1 MATPSA
7 AAADRSFSKDWA
19 AGTHSRWPV
28 VPTGARASRGMRPL
42 PYAARSTGTPSAL
55 TRYPDPPRVEVP
67 AVEVGAVSATALART
82 SENAVADPA
91 AGCARGAEREP
102 RVASICAMRHALGDG
117 EKPVHPHSVRRLR
130 RPIGT

>member
-82 SENAVADPA
+82 SEKDRKSVVQ
-91 AGCARGAEREP
+91 GRSEGSRG
-102 RVASICAMRHALGDG
+102 
-117 EKPVHPHSVRRLR
+117 
-130 RPIGT
+130 